1 MIDPPQEHS
10 QQHFRE
16 RHAAHPTPGGL
27 ETLQEGTAEVQSQE
41 ACQAVAC
48 QAAPTGPMPR
58 ARPELPG

>member
-16 RHAAHPTPGGL
+16 RYAACPTPGGL
-27 ETLQEGTAEVQSQE
+27 ETPREGTAEVQSQ
-41 ACQAVAC
+41 AAC